1 MEKEKN
7 IVRPAKAELN
17 QSFKANKRDT
27 MKAAKDL
34 GYGYYVLGL
43 LEKAKTE
50 GELERIMI
58 DARHG
63 KYAFM

>member
-7 IVRPAKAELN
+7 IVRPAKAE
-17 QSFKANKRDT
+17 QAVCFRVAKRDAII
-27 MKAAKDL
+27 AAKDL

-43 LEKAKTE
+43 LEKTKTE
-50 GELERIMI
+50 GEIERIMI